1 MPKNKIPNP
10 EIEVEETEEIENE
23 VVEPEPEVP
32 KTPKK
37 VVRRRAPDPD
47 LGSDDETIEIKKPPK
62 PTPMRKR
69 QPKPKDPDAPKRERT
84 PAQIAAWERCCAAR
98 KAREAE
104 RYALREKEMEDIKKY
119 KDSLAKKQTRNV
131 IKKAVNVKKKYAVV
145 DEVLDDISDGEDIP
159 IEVVKHA
166 IKQRR
171 ARAQTAQPRQPRQP
185 QPSTEYYEEDF
196 VPPRP
201 ILRFV

>member
-1 MPKNKIPNP
+1 MPKRAIPNP
-10 EIEVEETEEIENE
+10 EIEVEESDEIENE
-23 VVEPEPEVP
+23 VIEPEPEVP

-37 VVRRRAPDPD
+37 VVRKKVQDPD

-69 QPKPKDPDAPKRERT
+69 QPKQKDPNAPKKERT
-84 PAQIAAWERCCAAR
+84 PAQIAAWERCVAAR

-171 ARAQTAQPRQPRQP
+171 ARAQTAQPRQRP
-185 QPSTEYYEEDF
+185 QPNTEYYEEDF

>member
-1 MPKNKIPNP
+1 MPKRAIPNP
-10 EIEVEETEEIENE
+10 EIEVEKNDEIENE
-23 VVEPEPEVP
+23 VIEPEPEIP

-37 VVRRRAPDPD
+37 VTKKKVPDPD

-62 PTPMRKR
+62 LTPMYKR
-69 QPKPKDPDAPKRERT
+69 EKKAKDPNAPKKERT

-119 KDSLAKKQTRNV
+119 KESLAKKQTRNV

-159 IEVVKHA
+159 LEVVKHA
-166 IKQRR
+166 IKERR
-171 ARAQTAQPRQPRQP
+171 ARAQTASRQQRQP
-185 QPSTEYYEEDF
+185 QPNTEYYEEDF
-196 VPPRP
+196 VPARP